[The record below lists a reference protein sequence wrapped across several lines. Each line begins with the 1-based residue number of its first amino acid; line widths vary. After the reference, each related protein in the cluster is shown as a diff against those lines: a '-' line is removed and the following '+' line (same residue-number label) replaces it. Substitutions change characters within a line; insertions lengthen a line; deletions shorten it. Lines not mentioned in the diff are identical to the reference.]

1 MKKRIIAFLCALV
14 CAFPLFGACGCNS
27 LEPLSFSTA
36 FIGEN
41 SAELTPGYKE
51 KLVYKVEYRNDAN
64 YFKKDETIT
73 DEILSMQFT
82 DGAYVSELEVL
93 TGKPDD
99 VLSDIN
105 AGSSTVFY
113 KLTTSFSINVSYKTA
128 DDKIERTDSISTVCY
143 FYSGAL
149 APLYSETKSSCTYV
163 SVGKNN
169 AKLSVIDSVGQVFY
183 NEKKYKVVTDYVYY
197 NSDKDN
203 DEQRPKL
210 DGSNLKEK
218 EYDYESK
225 TLIDNAELLFA
236 LRNVAVDEEKT
247 VYIPTVA
254 TNYGDYKSLAI
265 TNKAENEQEITVK
278 VNGSEKTERI
288 KVKNLSY
295 AINSKN
301 GAGTSQKVVI
311 QKSDKSSAIP
321 DKALMI
327 EYAEP
332 LITQSSPSKLGAL
345 VYTLTEAYYG

>member
-1 MKKRIIAFLCALV
+1 M
-14 CAFPLFGACGCNS
+14 
-27 LEPLSFSTA
+27 
-36 FIGEN
+36 
-41 SAELTPGYKE
+41 
-51 KLVYKVEYRNDAN
+51 
-64 YFKKDETIT
+64 
-73 DEILSMQFT
+73 
-82 DGAYVSELEVL
+82 
-93 TGKPDD
+93 
-99 VLSDIN
+99 
-105 AGSSTVFY
+105 
-113 KLTTSFSINVSYKTA
+113 
-128 DDKIERTDSISTVCY
+128 
-143 FYSGAL
+143 
-149 APLYSETKSSCTYV
+149 
-163 SVGKNN
+163 
-169 AKLSVIDSVGQVFY
+169 
-183 NEKKYKVVTDYVYY
+183 
-197 NSDKDN
+197 
-203 DEQRPKL
+203 
-210 DGSNLKEK
+210 
-218 EYDYESK
+218 
-225 TLIDNAELLFA
+225 LFA